1 MNAASPDS
9 VVFEK
14 GTREVRCKNG
24 IVTVIAPR
32 DITLGEIHNGLE
44 RMVRNAAEKSATAR
58 CASGQADSHAPGKG
72 NAPLVGW
79 SPQGRA

>member
-1 MNAASPDS
+1 MNAAPPDS

-32 DITLGEIHNGLE
+32 DITLGEIQNGLE
-44 RMVRNAAEKSATAR
+44 RMVRNAAEKRTAPQ
-58 CASGQADSHAPGKG
+58 CAG
-72 NAPLVGW
+72 
-79 SPQGRA
+79 